1 MSDPLFTGIRPGSR
15 EDMALRDYIADRR
28 RRIFADLA
36 SLNCDERAGN
46 VCRGR
51 LVELDDMEHS
61 LTPHTAPSDKE

>member
-1 MSDPLFTGIRPGSR
+1 MLFTEVRPGSR
-15 EDMALRDYIADRR
+15 EEQALRDWIADRR

-51 LVELDDMEHS
+51 LAELDDMEHA
-61 LTPHTAPSDKE
+61 LTPHVAPGKE